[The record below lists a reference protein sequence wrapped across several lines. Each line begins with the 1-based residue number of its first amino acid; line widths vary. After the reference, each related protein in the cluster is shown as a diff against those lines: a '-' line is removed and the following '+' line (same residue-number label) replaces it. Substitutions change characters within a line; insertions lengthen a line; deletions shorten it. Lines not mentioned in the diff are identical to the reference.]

1 MYDLVMAGFSPQNIL
16 MSGGYPAPVL
26 RRVAFALFFF
36 ALLAPAAHAAPYTLV
51 ELSGG
56 GAFMGEPLLRSAGA
70 QEISPS
76 LSMWRVKTSD
86 ARRLLPSLRR
96 AGIVVLAQP
105 DRVVRRAAAIPAT
118 PDPLVIAE
126 WWIADVGADRAVAPG
141 PGVPVTVIDTGVDL
155 THPEFAGRPN
165 TVALSP
171 QSVRDSSEDFHG
183 TAVASVIGATENGV
197 GIVGVYPQAVLRVYD
212 ADQSGELTDSDVIRG
227 VETAAQAGPSVIN
240 LSLGSPEQDV
250 ALQNEIY
257 SVFRRGSIVVAA
269 SGNSRDQGN
278 PINFPANMA
287 HVLTVAATDRSDRA
301 AFFSSSS
308 PGVDIA
314 APGVDIEAAVPL
326 SYNASGYD
334 SLAGTS
340 FSAPIVAGATAWVWT
355 ARPEL
360 KNTQIFDLMRWSA
373 RDVGVTGFDNDTG
386 FGILDIPNALATEAP
401 AVDPQEPNDDVNL
414 VKPGGL
420 FRTGSAPLTTPTRG
434 TATLKA
440 RLDFTE
446 DPEDVYR
453 VWIPAHK
460 TVTISVQG
468 SDNVDLQAW
477 RATTHSITEQ
487 GAAAKRDLAATSAKT
502 GTAMDRTVIKN
513 TSKTGSFYYAD
524 VYPGANVGDA
534 AYTLTVTTRAN
545 AKR

>member
-1 MYDLVMAGFSPQNIL
+1 MGR
-16 MSGGYPAPVL
+16 GYPAPVL
-26 RRVAFALFFF
+26 RRVAVVFFLFG
-36 ALLAPAAHAAPYTLV
+36 LVAPAAQAAPYTLI

-56 GAFMGEPLLRSAGA
+56 GSFMGEPLLRSAGA
-70 QEISPS
+70 EELSPS
-76 LSMWRVKTSD
+76 LSMWHVKTSD

-105 DRVVRRAAAIPAT
+105 DRVVRPAARPVVS
-118 PDPLVIAE
+118 DPLVIAE
-126 WWIADVGADRAVAPG
+126 WWLADVGADRAVAPG

-155 THPEFAGRPN
+155 SHPEFAGRPN
-165 TVALSP
+165 TFALSP
-171 QSVRDSSEDFHG
+171 QSVKDSSDDFHG

-197 GIVGVYPQAVLRVYD
+197 GIVGVYPQAVLRLYD
-212 ADQSGELTDSDVIRG
+212 ADQSGELTDADVIRG
-227 VETAAQAGPSVIN
+227 IEAGAQAGPGVIN
-240 LSLGSPEQDV
+240 LSLGSPDADI

-287 HVLTVAATDRSDRA
+287 HVLTVAATDRTDRA

-308 PGVDIA
+308 PGVDLA
-314 APGVDIEAAVPL
+314 APGVDIEAAVPV
-326 SYNASGYD
+326 SFNANGYD

-340 FSAPIVAGATAWVWT
+340 FSAPIVSGATAWVWT
-355 ARPEL
+355 ARPTL

-373 RDVGVTGFDNDTG
+373 RDVGGAGFDNDTG

-401 AVDPQEPNDDVNL
+401 AVDPQEPNDDVSL

-420 FRTGSAPLTTPTRG
+420 FRTGSAPLTTPSHG

-453 VWIPAHK
+453 VWVPGGK

-477 RATTHSITEQ
+477 RASTRSIAEQ
-487 GAAAKRDLAATSAKT
+487 GAAAKRDLAATSAKA
-502 GTAMDRTVIKN
+502 GTAMDRIVINN
-513 TSKTGSFYYAD
+513 TSKSGSFYYAD
-524 VYPGANVGDA
+524 VFPGVNVGDA
-534 AYTLTVTTRAN
+534 AYTLSITTRAN